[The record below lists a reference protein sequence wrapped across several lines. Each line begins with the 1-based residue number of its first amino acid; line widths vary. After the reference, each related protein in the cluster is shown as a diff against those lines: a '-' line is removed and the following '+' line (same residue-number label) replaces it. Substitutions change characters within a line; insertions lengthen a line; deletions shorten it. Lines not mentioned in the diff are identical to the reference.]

1 LARIL
6 EWSAMS
12 LPQSPVTIPHS
23 PRSGGEAHAEAIQR
37 LDAAR
42 DDQHR
47 RRQDDDDAQGS
58 EREASAGVEL
68 SAANERVAASE
79 AWLSYIE
86 RGY

>member
-1 LARIL
+1 MTL
-6 EWSAMS
+6 SKSPTS
-12 LPQSPVTIPHS
+12 LPHS
-23 PRSGGEAHAEAIQR
+23 PRTGGQAREDAVER

-42 DDQHR
+42 DEQER
-47 RRQDDDDAQGS
+47 RGQAADAAEDRAEELS
-58 EREASAGVEL
+58 TGVEL

>member
-1 LARIL
+1 MTHS
-6 EWSAMS
+6 ESPTS
-12 LPQSPVTIPHS
+12 LPHS
-23 PRSGGEAHAEAIQR
+23 PRTAGQAHEDAVER

-42 DDQHR
+42 DEQER
-47 RRQDDDDAQGS
+47 RGEAADAAEDRADELS
-58 EREASAGVEL
+58 TGVEL